1 MDTPE
6 EHATARQ
13 LLGIGLVAAIGLTGL
28 VLMFNE
34 TNVTD
39 VTGQAFMA
47 KRFAGRN
54 PMIGCNANE
63 VQLSAQ
69 GVQTLKRTG
78 RNRYGPD
85 WSPYTAARINFNG
98 VGYCADA
105 KVVRELLG

>member
-1 MDTPE
+1 MEHPE
-6 EHATARQ
+6 EHSTARQ

-34 TNVTD
+34 TD

-54 PMIGCNANE
+54 PMIGCNAGE

-85 WSPYTAARINFNG
+85 WSPYTAASINFNG